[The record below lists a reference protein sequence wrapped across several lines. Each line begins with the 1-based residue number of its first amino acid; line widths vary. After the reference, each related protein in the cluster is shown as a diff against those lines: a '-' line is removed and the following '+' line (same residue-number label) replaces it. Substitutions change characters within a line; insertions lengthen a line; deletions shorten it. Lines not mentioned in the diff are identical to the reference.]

1 MVAFGSLG
9 DEVVADA
16 DVAVPDPDPYVAVAD
31 AVDVEPVVADAG
43 YL

>member
-16 DVAVPDPDPYVAVAD
+16 AVAVPDVAVAD
-31 AVDVEPVVADAG
+31 AVDVDPVVAFGG
-43 YL
+43 YR